1 MKVTTQDNNQGL
13 VRYVTFSFTEDIF
26 LFLICNTLNMFLR
39 LYSKF
44 FIFHR
49 EQNLNEVEK
58 NLHGRLVVATKT
70 IQDKLPFIDTS
81 EFVFFS
87 CFFFSQ
93 KIGQYFIKVTPSYSL
108 YTASGF
114 GVFIL
119 EKEMK

>member
-1 MKVTTQDNNQGL
+1 
-13 VRYVTFSFTEDIF
+13 
-26 LFLICNTLNMFLR
+26 MFLR

-87 CFFFSQ
+87 Q